1 MRKLLNVLYVTLE
14 DAYLCL
20 ENENVCVRQNGED
33 LLKIPL
39 LNLEGIVCFNYS
51 GISPQLMGACAER
64 RIFVS
69 FLTQT
74 GRFLA
79 SVYGETKGNVLLRKE
94 QYRISEDEKR
104 AIRLAKNFVFGKLH
118 NQKWVIERTLRDHGL
133 RVDAES
139 LKRASLFISECMRLA
154 LECGAMGE
162 LRAIEGKGAQTYF
175 NVFDELILQNKES
188 FMFISRN
195 RRPPIDPVNALLSFA
210 YVLLANECKASLE
223 AVGLDSYVGFMH
235 ADRPGRP
242 SLALDLMEELR
253 PQFADRFVLSM
264 INRKE
269 IDPSDFERQE
279 SGAVLLKD
287 EARKRFLTAW
297 QQRKREEITHP
308 FIEEKINWGLVP
320 HVQALLLSKAVRGDL
335 EEYPCFLWK

>member
-1 MRKLLNVLYVTLE
+1 
-14 DAYLCL
+14 
-20 ENENVCVRQNGED
+20 
-33 LLKIPL
+33 
-39 LNLEGIVCFNYS
+39 
-51 GISPQLMGACAER
+51 
-64 RIFVS
+64 
-69 FLTQT
+69 
-74 GRFLA
+74 
-79 SVYGETKGNVLLRKE
+79 
-94 QYRISEDEKR
+94 
-104 AIRLAKNFVFGKLH
+104 
-118 NQKWVIERTLRDHGL
+118 
-133 RVDAES
+133 
-139 LKRASLFISECMRLA
+139 
-154 LECGAMGE
+154 
-162 LRAIEGKGAQTYF
+162 
-175 NVFDELILQNKES
+175 
-188 FMFISRN
+188 MFISRN